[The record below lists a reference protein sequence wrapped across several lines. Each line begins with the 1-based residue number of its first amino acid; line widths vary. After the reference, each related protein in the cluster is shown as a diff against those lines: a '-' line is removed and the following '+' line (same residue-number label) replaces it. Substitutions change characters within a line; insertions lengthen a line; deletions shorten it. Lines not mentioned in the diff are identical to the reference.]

1 MTTSKDS
8 HPCSMGLRRSLNF
21 PILTINDPDYDP
33 ARRVWNG
40 RIDRKP
46 SAKVRFRLNRCRLAC
61 CSIPSAVHSTYCAVI
76 AMSPSPLLMPANGR
90 GVGGLGDG
98 VAPSAALETFQAA
111 ALFDCAGLEGN
122 SAQAEVM
129 AAASA
134 NLLWLSEVVGMR

>member
-1 MTTSKDS
+1 VQA
-8 HPCSMGLRRSLNF
+8 GLLLYPFSRAFDLLRCYRDVTVTAPDARKRSRCGW
-21 PILTINDPDYDP
+21 I
-33 ARRVWNG
+33 G
-40 RIDRKP
+40 R
-46 SAKVRFRLNRCRLAC
+46 
-61 CSIPSAVHSTYCAVI
+61 
-76 AMSPSPLLMPANGR
+76 
-90 GVGGLGDG
+90 G